1 MPIANC
7 VRLLGRAKLAKVM
20 IKKPAKKAKSKIA
33 VVIATRGRPD
43 IVAATVKRL
52 LDQSLVPDHIYVIG
66 SQASDIAMLKPIKGK
81 VTTLVGRVGSA
92 HQRNDGLSL
101 TGKRYDIIVFF
112 DDDFIP
118 SHYWIERMAEVFDT
132 KADVIGLSGIILD
145 DGTKTAGIS
154 VSDAD
159 AMVKRQDHE
168 VGATQIV
175 SNSFAHGGNV
185 GCNMAYRNSAIGSI
199 RFDENLPRYAWLED
213 SDFRAQVE
221 RKGYFARASDL
232 WGVHLGHKHGRSSG
246 VTLGYAQI
254 ANSVYLAR
262 KGTVP
267 KSYIARMLIRNF
279 AANALK
285 SLKPEPYVDRRGR
298 LKGNLTAL
306 RDLLRGKL
314 SPKRIL
320 EM

>member
-1 MPIANC
+1 MLIASC
-7 VRLLGRAKLAKVM
+7 AELLAHAKLGKAM
-20 IKKPAKKAKSKIA
+20 IKKLAKKAKSTIA

-43 IVAATVKRL
+43 IVADTVKRL
-52 LDQSLVPDHIYVIG
+52 LQQSRVPDHVYVIG
-66 SQASDIAMLKPIKGK
+66 SQASDIALLKPVKGK

-92 HQRNDGLSL
+92 HQRNDGLAL
-101 TGKRYDIIVFF
+101 TGENYDTIVFF

-132 KADVIGLSGIILD
+132 KADVIGLSGVILD
-145 DGTKTAGIS
+145 DGTRTAGIS
-154 VSDAD
+154 VADAD
-159 AMVKRQDHE
+159 AMVERQDRE
-168 VGATQIV
+168 VAATGKV
-175 SNSFAHGGNV
+175 SNSFVHGGNV

-213 SDFRAQVE
+213 SDFRGQVE
-221 RKGYFARASDL
+221 RKGHFAKALDL

-267 KSYIARMLIRNF
+267 KSYIAQVTIRNL
-279 AANALK
+279 AANTLK
-285 SLKPEPYVDRRGR
+285 SIAPEPYVDRRGR
-298 LKGNLTAL
+298 LKGNLKAL
-306 RDLLRGKL
+306 ADLMRGRMN
-314 SPKRIL
+314 PNRIL
-320 EM
+320 DL

>member
-1 MPIANC
+1 MLIANC
-7 VRLLGRAKLAKVM
+7 AVLLERAKLGKAM
-20 IKKPAKKAKSKIA
+20 IKKLAKKAKSTTA

-43 IVAATVKRL
+43 IVAATVARL
-52 LDQSLVPDHIYVIG
+52 LKQSLVPDHIYVIG
-66 SQASDIAMLKPIKGK
+66 SQPSDIAMLKPIKGK

-92 HQRNDGLSL
+92 HQRNDGLAL
-101 TGKRYDIIVFF
+101 TAEHYDYIVFF

-118 SHYWIERMAEVFDT
+118 SHYWIERMAQVFDT
-132 KADVIGLSGIILD
+132 RVDVIGLSGIILD

-154 VSDAD
+154 VADAD
-159 AMVKRQDHE
+159 AMVQRQDRE
-168 VGATQIV
+168 VAATQKV

-213 SDFRAQVE
+213 SDFRGQVE
-221 RKGYFARASDL
+221 RKGHFAKALDL
-232 WGVHLGHKHGRSSG
+232 WGVHLGHKQGRSSG

-267 KSYIARMLIRNF
+267 KSYIAKVTIRNL
-279 AANALK
+279 AANTLK
-285 SLKPEPYVDRRGR
+285 SIAPEPYVDRRGR
-298 LKGNLTAL
+298 LKGNLVAL
-306 RDLLRGKL
+306 ADLVRGRMN
-314 SPKRIL
+314 PNRIL
-320 EM
+320 DL

>member
-7 VRLLGRAKLAKVM
+7 AALLGHAKPDEAM
-20 IKKPAKKAKSKIA
+20 IKKPTKKPKSTIA
-33 VVIATRGRPD
+33 VIIATRGRPD

-66 SQASDIAMLKPIKGK
+66 SQPGDIAMLKPIKGK

-92 HQRNDGLSL
+92 HQRNDGLAL
-101 TGKRYDIIVFF
+101 TGERYDYIVFF

-118 SHYWIERMAEVFDT
+118 SHYWIERMAQVFDT
-132 KADVIGLSGIILD
+132 RADVVGLCGVILD

-154 VSDAD
+154 VAEAD
-159 AMVKRQDHE
+159 AMVERQDRE
-168 VGATQIV
+168 VLAKQKV

-213 SDFRAQVE
+213 SDFRGQVE
-221 RKGYFARASDL
+221 RKGHFAKCWDL

-254 ANSVYLAR
+254 ANSIYLAR

-267 KSYIARMLIRNF
+267 KSYILRITARNF
-279 AANALK
+279 VANAVK
-285 SLKPEPYVDRRGR
+285 SIAPEAYVDRRGR
-298 LKGNLTAL
+298 MKGNMMAL
-306 RDLLRGKL
+306 ADLVRGRMN
-314 SPKRIL
+314 PNRIL
-320 EM
+320 DL

>member
-7 VRLLGRAKLAKVM
+7 AGLLERAKLAKVM
-20 IKKPAKKAKSKIA
+20 TKKPAKKAKSKIA

-66 SQASDIAMLKPIKGK
+66 SQASDIALLKPIKGK

-92 HQRNDGLSL
+92 HQRNDGLAL
-101 TGKRYDIIVFF
+101 TGKHYDIIVFF

-118 SHYWIERMAEVFDT
+118 SHYWIERMAQVFDT

-154 VSDAD
+154 VADAD
-159 AMVKRQDHE
+159 AMVARQDRE
-168 VGATQIV
+168 VVATQKV

-221 RKGYFARASDL
+221 RKGNFARASDL

-254 ANSVYLAR
+254 ANSIYLAR

-267 KSYIARMLIRNF
+267 KSYILRITARNF
-279 AANALK
+279 VANAVK
-285 SLKPEPYVDRRGR
+285 SIAPEAYVDRRGR
-298 LKGNLTAL
+298 IKGNLMAL
-306 RDLLRGKL
+306 ADLLRGRMN
-314 SPKRIL
+314 PNRIL
-320 EM
+320 DL